1 MYFDENLFF
10 VKTESTMSSEINNE
24 STSNDSNIESID
36 SSFDDKYIL
45 RDAGYASY
53 CVDLDELESN
63 CISLITTVSSESE
76 PSISNSAID
85 SPQTSHI
92 NHDDSS
98 STESEE
104 YSPPSSPIYS
114 LRF

>member
-1 MYFDENLFF
+1 
-10 VKTESTMSSEINNE
+10 MSSEINNE
-24 STSNDSNIESID
+24 SNTESID
-36 SSFDDKYIL
+36 SSFNDKYVL

-63 CISLITTVSSESE
+63 CISLITTVSSEPESF
-76 PSISNSAID
+76 ISNSAIN

-92 NHDDSS
+92 NHDDQSS
-98 STESEE
+98 EESTESEE
-104 YSPPSSPIYS
+104 YSPPSSPVYS

>member
-1 MYFDENLFF
+1 
-10 VKTESTMSSEINNE
+10 MSSVVEINNN
-24 STSNDSNIESID
+24 SNVDSNVEPID
-36 SSFDDKYIL
+36 SSSDLIDLSFDDKYVL

-76 PSISNSAID
+76 SSISNSAID
-85 SPQTSHI
+85 SLQTPSI
-92 NHDDSS
+92 NHDDQSS
-98 STESEE
+98 EESTESEE
-104 YSPPSSPIYS
+104 YSPPSSPVYS

>member
-1 MYFDENLFF
+1 ML
-10 VKTESTMSSEINNE
+10 SAAEINNE
-24 STSNDSNIESID
+24 STSNDSSNNL
-36 SSFDDKYIL
+36 SFDDKYVL

-53 CVDLDELESN
+53 YVDLNELESN
-63 CISLITTVSSESE
+63 DISLITTVSSSSES
-76 PSISNSAID
+76 SISNSVMI
-85 SPQTSHI
+85 SSQTSTI

-104 YSPPSSPIYS
+104 YSPPSSPVYS

>member
-1 MYFDENLFF
+1 
-10 VKTESTMSSEINNE
+10 MSSVVEINNE
-24 STSNDSNIESID
+24 STSNDSNVESID
-36 SSFDDKYIL
+36 SLFDDKYVL

-76 PSISNSAID
+76 SESFISNSAID
-85 SPQTSHI
+85 SLQTSPI
-92 NHDDSS
+92 NNHYNSS
-98 STESEE
+98 SEESTESEE
-104 YSPPSSPIYS
+104 YSPPSSPVYS

>member
-1 MYFDENLFF
+1 
-10 VKTESTMSSEINNE
+10 MSSEINND
-24 STSNDSNIESID
+24 SNDSSSSSID
-36 SSFDDKYIL
+36 ITFDDKYVL

-76 PSISNSAID
+76 SFISNSAID
-85 SPQTSHI
+85 SPQTSAI
-92 NHDDSS
+92 NHGDLLSEE

-104 YSPPSSPIYS
+104 YSPPSSPVYS

>member
-1 MYFDENLFF
+1 
-10 VKTESTMSSEINNE
+10 MSSEINNE

-53 CVDLDELESN
+53 YVDLDELESN
-63 CISLITTVSSESE
+63 CINLITTFSSELESE
-76 PSISNSAID
+76 PYISNSAMD

>member
-1 MYFDENLFF
+1 
-10 VKTESTMSSEINNE
+10 MSSEINNE
-24 STSNDSNIESID
+24 STSNDSSNL
-36 SSFDDKYIL
+36 SFDDKYVL

-63 CISLITTVSSESE
+63 CISLITTVSSLSESF
-76 PSISNSAID
+76 ISNSAID
-85 SPQTSHI
+85 SLQTSPI

-98 STESEE
+98 SEESTESEE
-104 YSPPSSPIYS
+104 YSPPSSPVYS

>member
-1 MYFDENLFF
+1 
-10 VKTESTMSSEINNE
+10 MSSEINNE
-24 STSNDSNIESID
+24 STSNDSIFESID

-63 CISLITTVSSESE
+63 CISLITTFSSELESE
-76 PSISNSAID
+76 PYISNSAMD

>member
-1 MYFDENLFF
+1 
-10 VKTESTMSSEINNE
+10 MSSEINNN
-24 STSNDSNIESID
+24 STSKYSNIESID

-53 CVDLDELESN
+53 YVDLDELESN
-63 CISLITTVSSESE
+63 CINLITTFSSELESE
-76 PSISNSAID
+76 PSISNSAMD

>member
-1 MYFDENLFF
+1 
-10 VKTESTMSSEINNE
+10 MSSEINNE
-24 STSNDSNIESID
+24 SNTESID
-36 SSFDDKYIL
+36 SSFDDKYVL

-53 CVDLDELESN
+53 YVDLDELESN

-76 PSISNSAID
+76 SSISNSAMN
-85 SPQTSHI
+85 SLPTSHI

-104 YSPPSSPIYS
+104 YSPPSSPVYS

>member
-1 MYFDENLFF
+1 MKIYFLL
-10 VKTESTMSSEINNE
+10 KTKSTMSSEINN
-24 STSNDSNIESID
+24 DSHIDSID
-36 SSFDDKYIL
+36 SSFDDKYVL

-63 CISLITTVSSESE
+63 CISLISTVSSELESE
-76 PSISNSAID
+76 SESSISNSVID
-85 SPQTSHI
+85 SSQTSPI
-92 NHDDSS
+92 NHADLLSEE